1 MPGATSGPSLRL
13 WLLAACGVATL
24 LFFIGQIDHSGSSHV
39 PGMGIA
45 MYSSAEWQ
53 SALQQSLNAVR
64 HPFVAASSKEALIQD
79 KYSIII
85 STYSRIE
92 HLHHFLG
99 RTANGSLPNLDAVFI
114 AWGLGAVDPPEWLD
128 LQKYKVPVYLERARV
143 NSLTERFRKPANMRT
158 EAGLWIDDDLQF
170 HPDDIELGF
179 RTYRQFGSSRHQ
191 ITGYSGRL
199 VSPSTKKEGTW
210 IYDNHAALY
219 SMILT
224 NSAWMDQT
232 MLDWFWSSDQRIQD
246 SIVYVDKHMNCE
258 DILMN
263 FVVSS
268 RNGNL
273 PSILVD
279 ALDVRQLK
287 TSGISDKP
295 GHYEE
300 RSKCVDAFAE
310 IWGMPLR
317 DSDLRI
323 GPATREDHRHSI
335 PLDPPFNGNFIPWA
349 KDKDFVAPADI

>member
-1 MPGATSGPSLRL
+1 M
-13 WLLAACGVATL
+13 
-24 LFFIGQIDHSGSSHV
+24 
-39 PGMGIA
+39 
-45 MYSSAEWQ
+45 
-53 SALQQSLNAVR
+53 
-64 HPFVAASSKEALIQD
+64 
-79 KYSIII
+79 
-85 STYSRIE
+85 
-92 HLHHFLG
+92 
-99 RTANGSLPNLDAVFI
+99 
-114 AWGLGAVDPPEWLD
+114 
-128 LQKYKVPVYLERARV
+128 
-143 NSLTERFRKPANMRT
+143 MRT

-179 RTYRQFGSSRHQ
+179 RTYRQFGSANHQ
-191 ITGYSGRL
+191 IAGYSGRL
-199 VSPSTKKEGTW
+199 VSPSAKKEGTW

-232 MLDWFWSSDQRIQD
+232 MLDWFWSDDQRIHD
-246 SIVYVDKHMNCE
+246 SILFVDKHMNCE

-263 FVVSS
+263 CKLSRQITALLARIASDSFVLTTVVVSS

-295 GHYEE
+295 GHYEA
-300 RSKCVDAFAE
+300 RSRCVDAFAE

-335 PLDPPFNGNFIPWA
+335 PLDPPFNGNFVPWA
-349 KDKDFVAPADI
+349 TDKDFVAPQDV